1 MRVRVSSVRLEE
13 VRLVLA
19 ECTMDARDVLDELLS
34 RPGVG
39 FERLVEAK
47 DKFERIR
54 AAFDY
59 VDSLS

>member
-1 MRVRVSSVRLEE
+1 MRIRVSSVKMHE

-19 ECTMDARDVLDELLS
+19 RAAMDARSELDELLS

-47 DKFERIR
+47 DKFESIR
-54 AAFDY
+54 EAFDY
-59 VDSLS
+59 VDSLR

>member
-1 MRVRVSSVRLEE
+1 MRIRVSSIRMEE

-19 ECTMDARDVLDELLS
+19 RAAMDAREELDELLS

-39 FERLVEAK
+39 FERLVAAK

-54 AAFDY
+54 EAFDY
-59 VDSLS
+59 VDSLR

>member
-1 MRVRVSSVRLEE
+1 MRVRVSSVKMHE

-19 ECTMDARDVLDELLS
+19 RAAMDARDALDELLS
-34 RPGVG
+34 RPGVS

-47 DKFERIR
+47 DKFESIR
-54 AAFDY
+54 EAYDY

>member
-1 MRVRVSSVRLEE
+1 MKLHE

-19 ECTMDARDVLDELLS
+19 RAAMDARDALDELLS
-34 RPGVG
+34 RPGVS

-47 DKFERIR
+47 DKFESIR
-54 AAFDY
+54 EAYDY